1 MYTVVL
7 AAWRQASYTNKTMR
21 TARYCCIGTIG
32 NNNLNT
38 HTDYAGI
45 GRRQAIKD
53 YPATSVRNYGE
64 RQDQR
69 RTLHVPLTGAIKD
82 HPPSVRNYGE
92 RQDQRRT
99 LHVPLTGAIKD
110 HPATSV
116 SNNGEREAQ
125 RRTVRLPP
133 TGVLVSNLCC
143 LLPLRS
149 VKKSIIV
156 YWRQKDRSSLLA
168 TGLQRLCG
176 FDVNGKNAFL
186 PPRNKTSSSLVTV
199 GIAKRR
205 RRCPSSHRRAELVNR
220 AGTWGV
226 KHLHRLH

>member
-1 MYTVVL
+1 MHTVVL

-64 RQDQR
+64 RQSQG
-69 RTLHVPLTGAIKD
+69 RTLHL
-82 HPPSVRNYGE
+82 PP
-92 RQDQRRT
+92 
-99 LHVPLTGAIKD
+99 TGAIKD

-176 FDVNGKNAFL
+176 FDVNGNNAFL

-199 GIAKRR
+199 GIEKRR